1 VNFRI
6 VAYFLG
12 WILEVEAASMVI
24 PMIISMA
31 LGESDVWPWFLI
43 LIVVIAPL
51 GFFLTRKR
59 LFRKGNFYIREGY
72 AATGLGWLLLSS
84 VGALPFFLSGR
95 MPNYVDCLFET
106 ASGFT
111 TTGSSVLSDI
121 EALGKGLLFWRSF
134 THWLGG
140 MGVLVLILAILP
152 MNGGYHMQL
161 MKAESPGPS
170 VSKLVPRVMDTAKT
184 LYLIYIAMTVLM
196 ILCYLISGMP
206 LYDAVCIG
214 FGTAGTGGFGVRNS
228 GMADYSVGSQI
239 LITIF
244 MYLFGVNFS
253 FYYLLIRRKFRDAFK
268 MEEVRVYVGIILVN
282 ILIVSLVT
290 WRCSYQSEGYLYSLH
305 HSAFTIGSMMSTT
318 GFATVDF
325 DTWPEIARLMMVLL
339 MFTGACA
346 GSTGGGL
353 KISRLMLLF
362 KEARKELHML
372 IHPQSIRPI
381 KLEGKVVEHAVMRSA
396 SNYMIIYI
404 MIFIIAFLIVS
415 IDGYDFTTNF
425 TAVAATVNN
434 IGPGLGLVGP
444 TQNFGMYSMRSKLV
458 LTFCM
463 LAGRLELLPMVM
475 LLYPRT
481 WTKHY

>member
-1 VNFRI
+1 MNFRI

-31 LGESDVWPWFLI
+31 LGEADVWPWFLLI
-43 LIVVIAPL
+43 IVVIAPL

-59 LFRKGNFYIREGY
+59 FRKGNFYVREGY
-72 AATGLGWLLLSS
+72 AATGLGWLLLSA
-84 VGALPFFLSGR
+84 VGALPFFLSRR
-95 MPNYVDCLFET
+95 MPSYIDCLFET

-140 MGVLVLILAILP
+140 MGVLVLILAIMP
-152 MNGGYHMQL
+152 MNSGYHMQL

-184 LYLIYIAMTVLM
+184 LYLIYIVLTVTM
-196 ILCYLISGMP
+196 ILCYWISGMP
-206 LYDAVCIG
+206 LYDSFCIG

-228 GMADYSVGSQI
+228 GMGDYSRVSQI

-244 MYLFGVNFS
+244 MYLFGVNFN
-253 FYYLLIRRKFRDAFK
+253 FYYLLSRRKFKDALK
-268 MEEVRVYVGIILVN
+268 MEETRVYVGIILVN
-282 ILIVSLVT
+282 IIIVTLVN
-290 WRCSYQSEGYLYSLH
+290 WRYSYHDEGFVYSLH
-305 HSAFTIGSMMSTT
+305 HSAFTIGSLMSTT

-325 DTWPEIARLMMVLL
+325 DAWPQLTRLMMILL

-353 KISRLMLLF
+353 KVSRLMLLF
-362 KEARKELHML
+362 KEARKEFHML
-372 IHPQSIRPI
+372 IHPQSVRPI
-381 KLEGKVVEHAVMRSA
+381 KLEGKVVDHSVMRSA
-396 SNYMIIYI
+396 SNYLVIYI
-404 MIFIIAFLIVS
+404 MIFVVAFVIVS

-425 TAVAATVNN
+425 SAVTATFNN
-434 IGPGLGLVGP
+434 IGPGLGMVGP
-444 TQNFGMYSMRSKLV
+444 TLNYNIYSVRAKLV

-463 LAGRLELLPMVM
+463 LAGRLELLPMMM
-475 LLYPRT
+475 LLYPKT

>member
-1 VNFRI
+1 MNFWI
-6 VAYFLG
+6 IAYFMG
-12 WILEVEAASMVI
+12 WIIEVEAISMLI
-24 PMIISMA
+24 PMFISIA
-31 LGESDVWPWFLI
+31 LHESDVWPWFLI
-43 LIVVIAPL
+43 IILVLAPL
-51 GFFLTRKR
+51 GFILTRKR
-59 LFRKGNFYIREGY
+59 FRRGNFYVREGY
-72 AATGLGWLLLSS
+72 AATGLGWILLSAI
-84 VGALPFFLSGR
+84 GALPFFLSGR
-95 MPNYVDCLFET
+95 IPSYVDALFET

-184 LYLIYIAMTVLM
+184 LYLIYIALTLTM
-196 ILCYLISGMP
+196 ILLYRISGMP
-206 LYDAVCIG
+206 LFDAACIG

-228 GMADYSVGSQI
+228 GMADYSRASQI

-244 MYLFGVNFS
+244 MYLFGVNFN

-282 ILIVSLVT
+282 IIIVTLVI
-290 WRCSYQSEGYLYSLH
+290 WRFNYREEGLLYSLH
-305 HSAFTIGSMMSTT
+305 HAAFTIGSLMSTT

-325 DTWPEIARLMMVLL
+325 DTWPEIGRLMMVLL
-339 MFTGACA
+339 MFIGACA
-346 GSTGGGL
+346 GSTGGGF
-353 KISRLMLLF
+353 KVSRLMLLF
-362 KEARKELHML
+362 KEARKEMHML
-372 IHPQSIRPI
+372 IHPQSVRPI
-381 KLEGKVVEHAVMRSA
+381 KQEGKVVEHSVLRSA
-396 SNYMIIYI
+396 SNYLTIYL
-404 MIFIIAFLIVS
+404 MVFIAAFVLIS
-415 IDGYDFTTNF
+415 IEGHDFITNF
-425 TAVAATVNN
+425 TAVAATLNN
-434 IGPGLGLVGP
+434 IGPGLSMVGA
-444 TQNFGMYSMRSKLV
+444 TQNFGFFSVGSKLV

-463 LAGRLELLPMVM
+463 LAGRLELLPMLM
-475 LLYPRT
+475 LLYPKT